1 MCICVMSVVLQKLDR
16 AWYDFDGGYDDR
28 NNPFADIPEEY
39 TKKKE
44 EQMAKHAVKRMSAQQ
59 RQINKVSS
67 LSLSVCLSVSLPPS
81 LSLSLCF
88 SLSLSLSFSLSLS
101 LPSHLLFLSLYTPIS
116 LPLHCTILQ
125 YTNVLSINFSYAHFK
140 LSRHILSMTY
150 VRMHV
155 SSCTC
160 TQNCTCALC

>member
-1 MCICVMSVVLQKLDR
+1 LQKLDR

-67 LSLSVCLSVSLPPS
+67 LPS
-81 LSLSLCF
+81 PF
-88 SLSLSLSFSLSLS
+88 PDFV
-101 LPSHLLFLSLYTPIS
+101 LLFCQYFGHYTAPRLPIFFS
-116 LPLHCTILQ
+116 CA
-125 YTNVLSINFSYAHFK
+125 SIS
-140 LSRHILSMTY
+140 I
-150 VRMHV
+150 V
-155 SSCTC
+155 
-160 TQNCTCALC
+160 